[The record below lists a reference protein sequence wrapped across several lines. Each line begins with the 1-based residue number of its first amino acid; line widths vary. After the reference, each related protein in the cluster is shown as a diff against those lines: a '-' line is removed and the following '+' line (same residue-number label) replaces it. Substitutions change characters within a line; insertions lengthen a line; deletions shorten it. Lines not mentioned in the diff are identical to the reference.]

1 MLNFEISKTKPKLQ
15 NNHIVALQTRR
26 QYLYVFYLT
35 LLLCGNV
42 AYSQDIPPKSEVNIP
57 SDGPIEPDSEP
68 VSDTVSTV
76 SKPIISEINEALID
90 TVKVDSIKPDK
101 EMITDIISYFG
112 EDYVFINQ
120 KKSQVYLYNKAYII
134 YGDMR
139 IDAGQ
144 IILDYDKNEV
154 YAKGIDSA
162 GVYSQKPKFVQASNE
177 VNPDSIRFNFDTKK
191 ALIYNSRTE
200 QNNFNVIAEVTK
212 RENDSVIYVQNVK
225 FTTSKNID
233 DPEYYFYSRRAKF
246 VPKKKIVTGL
256 TNMYI
261 ADVPTPIGLPFAFF
275 PLTEDRASGV
285 IIPTI
290 GQGNDRGFFFQ
301 NGGYY
306 FAISDYVDVTLTGDY
321 YTNGSYGLRA
331 ESAYL
336 LRYKFRGNV
345 SVRYENLIN
354 EERGFPNFSQSS
366 VYNIRWSHSQDAKSS
381 PTSRF
386 SASVNL
392 GSSQYFQQSI
402 AQTNNASALVN
413 SLSSSVS
420 YSKTFEGEPQVNTA
434 VSLTHSQNSNTG
446 QINMSLPSVTR
457 SVSRIFPFAPKSG
470 TKKGIIDNINFQY
483 DVTGDNRINT
493 VDSLFFKKEM
503 FDNAQVGV
511 RHRIPVSTNFKIFK
525 YISASASTTYQETW
539 TLKTFSQQ
547 YDETANDGV
556 GAVVTDTI
564 SGFDS
569 YRTYNF
575 SSSLGTTIYGTYNFG
590 KEKKFQA
597 IRHVIRPSISYG
609 INPGFDN
616 YYDSYLVPIVS
627 ADPNINEEVVSYSR
641 FEGTLY
647 GAPGRN
653 YSSNIGI
660 SMSNNIEAKV
670 RNKDTTAV
678 APKKVILLNNLNF
691 ASGYNLRG
699 DSLNWNPVSFSGSIP
714 IIEKLDLNFN
724 GLLDPYALNN
734 NNTRID
740 KFNINNGGSL
750 FRLTNANIS
759 FNYSFSSKDLEGNGD
774 DEEDNFSSDTFRNG
788 GRPDDLFGDATALNE
803 RPNSRNEDSANN
815 ADSDWYNFE
824 IPWDLR
830 VAYTMT
836 YSNGQ
841 RQNEISSQSLM
852 FSSNVELSPRWTVG
866 VSSGYDFVNKGV
878 TLTQFRFNRDLESW
892 NMSFNWT
899 PIGSVNT
906 AWYFFIGIQSGVL
919 SDIKYD
925 QRREPDRRF

>member
-1 MLNFEISKTKPKLQ
+1 M
-15 NNHIVALQTRR
+15 QTRQ
-26 QYLYVFYLT
+26 QYLSVFFLI
-35 LLLCGNV
+35 LLLCGTTS
-42 AYSQDIPPKSEVNIP
+42 YSQDIPPKSEVNIP
-57 SDGPIEPDSEP
+57 SETPDETVSEP
-68 VSDTVSTV
+68 VSDTISAS
-76 SKPIISEINEALID
+76 SKPLVSELNEALID
-90 TVKVDSIKPDK
+90 TVKVDSIVPEK
-101 EMITDIISYFG
+101 EMLTDIVSYYG
-112 EDYVFINQ
+112 EDYVYIDQ

-139 IDAGQ
+139 IDAGI

-154 YAKGIDSA
+154 YAKGIDSL
-162 GVYSQKPKFVQASNE
+162 GTYIQKPKFVQASNE

-191 ALIYNSRTE
+191 ALIYNSRTN

-225 FTTSKNID
+225 FTTSTNLD

-306 FAISDYVDVTLTGDY
+306 FAVNDYVDFTLTGDY

-336 LRYKFRGNV
+336 MRYKFRGNL
-345 SVRYENLIN
+345 SIRYENLIN

-381 PTSRF
+381 PSSRF

-413 SLSSSVS
+413 SLSSSIS
-420 YSKTFEGEPQVNTA
+420 YSKTFEGEPQVNSA

-446 QINMSLPSVTR
+446 QVNMSLPSITT
-457 SVSRIFPFAPKSG
+457 SVSRIFPFAPKVG
-470 TKKGIIDNINFQY
+470 AKKGIIDNINFQY
-483 DVTGDNRINT
+483 DFTGDNRINT

-503 FDNAQVGV
+503 FDDALVGV
-511 RHRIPVSTNFKIFK
+511 RHRIPISTNFKVLK
-525 YISASASTTYQETW
+525 YLSATASTTYQETW
-539 TLKTFSQQ
+539 TLKTFTQR
-547 YDETANDGV
+547 YDETANDGA
-556 GAVVTDTI
+556 GGVVTDTV

-575 SSSLGTTIYGTYNFG
+575 ASSLGTTVYGTYNFG

-597 IRHVIRPSISYG
+597 IRHVMRPSVSYG
-609 INPGFDN
+609 INPGFSN
-616 YYDSYLVPIVS
+616 YYDTYAVPVVS
-627 ADPNINEEVVSYSR
+627 ADPNINEEFISYSR

-647 GAPGRN
+647 GAPGEV
-653 YSSNIGI
+653 YSSSIGA
-660 SMSNNIEAKV
+660 SLSNTVEAKV

-678 APKKVILLNNLNF
+678 EPRKVVLLNNMNF
-691 ASGYNLRG
+691 ATGYNLRG
-699 DSLNWNPVSFSGSIP
+699 DSLNWNPLSFSGSIP

-724 GLLDPYALNN
+724 GLLDPYALNSN
-734 NNTRID
+734 NVRID
-740 KFNINNGGSL
+740 KFNIENGGSL

-759 FNYSFSSKDLEGNGD
+759 FNYSFSSKDLEGNGK
-774 DEEDNFSSDTFRNG
+774 DEDIFTNDTFRNG
-788 GRPDDLFGDATALNE
+788 GRPDDLFGDSTPINE
-803 RPNSRNEDSANN
+803 IANSRKKKKTGDETE
-815 ADSDWYNFE
+815 SDWYNFE

-841 RQNEISSQSLM
+841 RQNEISSQSIM

-906 AWYFFIGIQSGVL
+906 SWYFFIGIQSGVL

-925 QRREPDRRF
+925 RRREPDRRF

>member
-1 MLNFEISKTKPKLQ
+1 
-15 NNHIVALQTRR
+15 LQTRQ
-26 QYLYVFYLT
+26 QYLSVFFLT
-35 LLLCGNV
+35 LLLCGNI

-57 SDGPIEPDSEP
+57 AEAPLENVSEP
-68 VSDTVSTV
+68 VLDTISIL
-76 SKPIISEINEALID
+76 SEPILSEINEVMVD
-90 TVKVDSIKPDK
+90 TVKVDSINPEK
-101 EMITDIISYFG
+101 EMITDIVSYYG
-112 EDYVFINQ
+112 EDYVYINQ
-120 KKSQVYLYNKAYII
+120 KKSKVYLYNKAYII

-139 IDAGQ
+139 IDAGE

-154 YAKGIDSA
+154 YARGIDSA
-162 GVYSQKPKFVQASNE
+162 GIYNQKPKFVQASNE
-177 VNPDSIRFNFDTKK
+177 VNPDSIRFNFETKK
-191 ALIYNSRTE
+191 ALIYNSRTQ

-225 FTTSKNID
+225 FTTSENID

-306 FAISDYVDVTLTGDY
+306 FAINDYVDVTVSGDY

-345 SVRYENLIN
+345 SIRYENLIN

-366 VYNIRWSHSQDAKSS
+366 VYNIRWSHSQDTKSS

-402 AQTNNASALVN
+402 NQTNNASALVN

-446 QINMSLPSVTR
+446 QINMSLPSVTT

-503 FDNAQVGV
+503 FNNAQIGV
-511 RHRIPVSTNFKIFK
+511 RHRIPISTNFKIFK
-525 YISASASTTYQETW
+525 YLSASASTTYQETW
-539 TLKTFSQQ
+539 TLRTFSQQ
-547 YDETANDGV
+547 YDETANDGA
-556 GAVVTDTI
+556 GAVVTDTV

-590 KEKKFQA
+590 KDKKFQA
-597 IRHVIRPSISYG
+597 IRHVMRPSISYG

-616 YYDSYLVPIVS
+616 YYDTYTVPIVS
-627 ADPNINEEVVSYSR
+627 ADPTINEEVVSYSR

-647 GAPGRN
+647 GAPGRI
-653 YSSNIGI
+653 YSSNIGASI
-660 SMSNNIEAKV
+660 SNNIEAKV

-678 APKKVILLNNLNF
+678 EPKKIILLNNLNF
-691 ASGYNLRG
+691 ATGYNLRG

-714 IIEKLDLNFN
+714 IVEKLDLNFN

-734 NNTRID
+734 NNVRID
-740 KFNINNGGSL
+740 KFNIDNGGSL

-759 FNYSFSSKDLEGNGD
+759 FNYSFSSKDFEGND
-774 DEEDNFSSDTFRNG
+774 DEEDNFNNDTFRNG
-788 GRPDDLFGDATALNE
+788 GRPDDLFGDATLLNDTS
-803 RPNSRNEDSANN
+803 NSRGSRESQNKTDA
-815 ADSDWYNFE
+815 DWYNFE

-852 FSSNVELSPRWTVG
+852 FSSNVDLSPRWTVG
-866 VSSGYDFVNKGV
+866 VSSGYDFTNKGV
-878 TLTQFRFNRDLESW
+878 TLTQFRFVRDLESW

-906 AWYFFIGIQSGVL
+906 AWYFFVGIKSGVL